1 MATQYWNAHV
11 NTKFY
16 GQDGSYNDNT
26 EKVEFKSGRTIRY
39 LRNSV
44 PKKTHALQ
52 LRVKDTG
59 FPKVDGKTEF
69 GWFLYWYEVTIK
81 SGTLPFYLTDIVTGS
96 GTKEY
101 KLTDTPSWR
110 GQRYKEISI
119 NIEEV

>member
-1 MATQYWNAHV
+1 MATQYWNTHV

-26 EKVEFKSGRTIRY
+26 EKVEFKS
-39 LRNSV
+39 V

-52 LRVKDTG
+52 LRVKDKG
-59 FPKVDGKTEF
+59 FPKVGGKTEF
-69 GWFLYWYEVTIK
+69 EWFLYWYEVTIK

-101 KLTDTPSWR
+101 KLTDTPNWH
-110 GQRYKEISI
+110 GQRYKEISL

>member
-1 MATQYWNAHV
+1 MATQYWNTHV

-52 LRVKDTG
+52 LRVKDKG
-59 FPKVDGKTEF
+59 FPKVGGKTEF
-69 GWFLYWYEVTIK
+69 EWFLYWYEVTIK
-81 SGTLPFYLTDIVTGS
+81 SGTLPFYLTDI
-96 GTKEY
+96 
-101 KLTDTPSWR
+101 
-110 GQRYKEISI
+110 
-119 NIEEV
+119 

>member
-1 MATQYWNAHV
+1 MAQNWSEYV
-11 NTKFY
+11 NTNFY

-26 EKVEFKSGRTIRY
+26 EKVEFKSGRTVRY

-59 FPKVDGKTEF
+59 FPKVDGRTEF
-69 GWFLYWYEVTIK
+69 EWFLHWYEVIIK
-81 SGTLPFYLTDIVTGS
+81 SGTLPFYLPDVITG
-96 GTKEY
+96 GDVKLY
-101 KLTDTPSWR
+101 KLTETPSWR
-110 GQRYKEISI
+110 GLRYKEINI

>member
-26 EKVEFKSGRTIRY
+26 EKVEFKSGRTISY
-39 LRNSV
+39 LKNSV

-52 LRVKDTG
+52 LRVKDKG

-69 GWFLYWYEVTIK
+69 EWFLYWYENTIK
-81 SGTLPFYLTDIVTGS
+81 SGTLPFYLTDLVTGS
-96 GTKEY
+96 GTKAY
-101 KLTDTPSWR
+101 KLTEKPNWR

-119 NIEEV
+119 NIEEL